1 MGFAT
6 TAQQVA
12 LMFAFILLGLFG
24 ARKKW
29 IGPQA
34 VTGMTNI
41 LVYFVAP
48 GVIIQAF
55 NRTFSADRLRDLG
68 IVALVDLAA
77 FPLAILLGWLL
88 FRKVRDP
95 DRRRNLRFAA
105 IYSNAGFLGLP
116 LVQALLG
123 PDGVFFAVIFV
134 VVFNIFVW
142 TQGRSMFISGQAG
155 VKELFANP
163 VIPSMVIGIVLFLFS
178 VRLPGFL
185 VTGIGYLAALNAPLS
200 MFVVGASLAGVRWRT
215 FATDPWIWLG
225 TAVRTL
231 LIPTLAILA
240 LWPIPL
246 PAEVRLT
253 ILIPLACPVA
263 AYLVMFSVLHETDTD
278 FPARLVS
285 LSTLISVLTLPAWV
299 ALANTL
305 WGVT

>member
-1 MGFAT
+1 
-6 TAQQVA
+6 
-12 LMFAFILLGLFG
+12 MFSFILLGLFG
-24 ARKKW
+24 ARKNW

-48 GVIIQAF
+48 GVVIQAF
-55 NRTFSADRLRDLG
+55 NRQFSSDRLRDLG
-68 IVALVDLAA
+68 IVAVVDIAA
-77 FPLAILLGWLL
+77 FVLAIFLGWLL
-88 FRKVRDP
+88 FHRVSDP

-134 VVFNIFVW
+134 VAFNVFVW
-142 TQGRSMFISGQAG
+142 TQGRSMFVGKAG
-155 VKELFANP
+155 LQEVLSNP
-163 VIPSMVIGIVLFLFS
+163 VIPSMVVGIVLFLFS
-178 VRLPGFL
+178 VHLPGIL

-200 MFVVGASLAGVRWRT
+200 MFVVGASLAAVRWRT
-215 FATDPWIWLG
+215 FASDPWVWVA
-225 TAVRTL
+225 TAVRNV
-231 LIPTLAILA
+231 LIPTLAVVA
-240 LWPIPL
+240 LWPVPL
-246 PAEVRLT
+246 PVEARLT

-285 LSTLISVLTLPAWV
+285 LSTLVSVLTLPAWV
-299 ALANTL
+299 AFAYAL
-305 WGVT
+305 W